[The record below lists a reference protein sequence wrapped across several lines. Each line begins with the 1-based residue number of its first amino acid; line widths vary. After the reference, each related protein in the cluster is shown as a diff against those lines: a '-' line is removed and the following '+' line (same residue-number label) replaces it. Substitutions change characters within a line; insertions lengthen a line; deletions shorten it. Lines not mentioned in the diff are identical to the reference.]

1 MAFPRLTIAVKLYA
15 IFALLATVTLVLA
28 VVAVANARRHSALTD
43 AFRASFDGARQIER
57 VNALIYA
64 VVMESRGLAHAPDVA
79 AARPIAVRLI
89 AGNDRLGDAV
99 TELQWD
105 VRPEDNAQFE
115 ASAPGSKIY
124 FTPEPL
130 FEAVTTQWAAT
141 LQQMVAKEVPVD
153 EGLDMLAASIDEQLK
168 QAGLG

>member
-64 VVMESRGLAHAPDVA
+64 VVMESRGIYAFDMKGTPVWQKD
-79 AARPIAVRLI
+79 
-89 AGNDRLGDAV
+89 LGDKTMRMQFGEGSTPALFGNMLV
-99 TELQWD
+99 VVWD
-105 VRPEDNAQFE
+105 HQGESFIV
-115 ASAPGSKIY
+115 
-124 FTPEPL
+124 
-130 FEAVTTQWAAT
+130 
-141 LQQMVAKEVPVD
+141 
-153 EGLDMLAASIDEQLK
+153 GLDKRTGEERWRTARDSW
-168 QAGLG
+168 